1 MDRRVHD
8 RGGWPGAG
16 PISQGEHDLSLW
28 EKQTDAMLRVLGS
41 PDKRIMRVD
50 EMRRAIESI
59 PPSQYEKMGYYE
71 RWITAVET
79 ILVEKGVLTREEID
93 RKVEEADAD
102 GSQI

>member
-8 RGGWPGAG
+8 RGGWPDAG
-16 PISQGEHDLSLW
+16 PISRAEHDLSLW

-41 PDKRIMRVD
+41 PEKRIMRVD

-59 PPSQYEKMGYYE
+59 PPGQYEKLGYYE

-93 RKVEEADAD
+93 RKVEEADTH
-102 GSQI
+102 GSQV